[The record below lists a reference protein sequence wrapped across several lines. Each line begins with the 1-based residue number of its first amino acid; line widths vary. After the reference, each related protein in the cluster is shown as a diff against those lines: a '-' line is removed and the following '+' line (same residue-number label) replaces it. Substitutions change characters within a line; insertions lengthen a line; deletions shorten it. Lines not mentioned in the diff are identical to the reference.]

1 MTSFIYDRSH
11 HLTGFEML
19 YPDGEYRPSFL
30 LVDVQT
36 LTERRVTTDHLRAA
50 GLEEGV
56 DFFVASV
63 NDVPL
68 EALGGASKALGS
80 ASVGRG
86 GARRYAVLAIP
97 ALIHAFMT
105 GNSDFGR
112 RMRLWVY
119 REVIPGILR
128 DGYYRASEVD
138 EMVTELRAQVDHLTR
153 LIEGGF
159 GDMTL
164 GDLAGWDG

>member
-56 DFFVASV
+56 DFMVVSI
-63 NDVPL
+63 NDIPT
-68 EALGGASKALGS
+68 EALPS
-80 ASVGRG
+80 ASVGQAHSG
-86 GARRYAVLAIP
+86 RRAVLAIP

-159 GDMTL
+159 GGMTL
-164 GDLAGWDG
+164 GDLAGWDA

>member
-19 YPDGEYRPSFL
+19 YPDGQFRPSFL

-56 DFFVASV
+56 DFFVAHV
-63 NDVPL
+63 NDIP
-68 EALGGASKALGS
+68 SKALGS
-80 ASVGRG
+80 VQPSLG
-86 GARRYAVLAIP
+86 GNPHRAVLAIP

-105 GNSDFGR
+105 GQSDFSR

-153 LIEGGF
+153 LVEGGF
-159 GDMTL
+159 GNMTL
-164 GDLAGWDG
+164 GDLAGWDT